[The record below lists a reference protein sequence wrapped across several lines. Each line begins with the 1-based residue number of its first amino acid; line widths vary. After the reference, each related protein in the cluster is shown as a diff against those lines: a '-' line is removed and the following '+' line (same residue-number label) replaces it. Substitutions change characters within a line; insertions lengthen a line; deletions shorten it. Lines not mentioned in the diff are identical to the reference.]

1 MNNKIL
7 AIDIGF
13 SSCKCKSGDNIWKF
27 PSHIAPTRDNC
38 VELGDKIPGYIWQK
52 KRYIVGE
59 PDNVSTE
66 PEKYSRDISFLIEY
80 GPLFIAHAISRH
92 EKAPNILALGLPL
105 DQFKTHKDMLRD
117 YLSEFTV
124 DDKIYKFDIRVFA
137 QSVGA
142 LAEHISSNK
151 PPNDEDGFVIDIGFN
166 TALVLRY
173 QGLQAKSTGSNQY
186 TQFGISRALEALGA
200 TIKNS
205 YGEAL
210 TPLELNAACQSG
222 YIRRFGKRID
232 VSSIAKE
239 AISNHI
245 NTLLT
250 TIENDYGR
258 QFAKIDRLV
267 LAGGGATHL
276 AEHLPAKY
284 REFTKILQNP
294 EYANVNGYWRMAWR
308 EQ

>member
-1 MNNKIL
+1 MKNMIL
-7 AIDIGF
+7 AVDIGF

-27 PSHIAPTRDNC
+27 PSHIATTRDNC
-38 VELGDKIPGYIWQK
+38 VELGDKIPGYIWQN

-66 PEKYSRDISFLIEY
+66 PGKYSRDISFLIEY
-80 GPLFIAHAISRH
+80 GPLFIAQAIS
-92 EKAPNILALGLPL
+92 KCDKTPDILALGLPL
-105 DQFKTHKDMLRD
+105 EQFKSHRVKLRD
-117 YLSEFTV
+117 SLSEFSV
-124 DDKIYKFDIRVFA
+124 DGKSYKFNIKIFA

-142 LAEHISSNK
+142 LAEHISVNN
-151 PPNDEDGFVIDIGFN
+151 PPSDEDGFVIDIGFN

-173 QGLQAKSTGSNQY
+173 QGLQARSNGSNQY

-210 TPLELNAACQSG
+210 TPLELNAACQNG
-222 YIRRFGKRID
+222 YIRRFGERID
-232 VSSIAKE
+232 VSNIAKE

-245 NTLLT
+245 STLLT

-258 QFAKIDRLV
+258 QFVKSDRLV

-284 REFTKILQNP
+284 REFATTLQNP